1 MILGL
6 MIYRLLINGKKLSAA
21 LEEAERE
28 REYAYKLN
36 LSNSELQVKANQDQL
51 TQIGNRHY
59 FFMKMNEILMSNE
72 KFVLCYCDLDN
83 LKYINDKY
91 GHAEGDCY
99 IRHFVEIVK
108 SNIRAGDVF
117 ARIGGDEFC
126 IILRGCMQETAEKKV
141 QQMQKLFSCD
151 CSKEYPNSFSCGIIE
166 VPENYEEIDIMEL
179 LKQADAV
186 MYEQKIE
193 HKKMFPA

>member
-59 FFMKMNEILMSNE
+59 FFMK
-72 KFVLCYCDLDN
+72 
-83 LKYINDKY
+83 
-91 GHAEGDCY
+91 
-99 IRHFVEIVK
+99 
-108 SNIRAGDVF
+108 
-117 ARIGGDEFC
+117 
-126 IILRGCMQETAEKKV
+126 
-141 QQMQKLFSCD
+141 
-151 CSKEYPNSFSCGIIE
+151 
-166 VPENYEEIDIMEL
+166 
-179 LKQADAV
+179 
-186 MYEQKIE
+186 
-193 HKKMFPA
+193 